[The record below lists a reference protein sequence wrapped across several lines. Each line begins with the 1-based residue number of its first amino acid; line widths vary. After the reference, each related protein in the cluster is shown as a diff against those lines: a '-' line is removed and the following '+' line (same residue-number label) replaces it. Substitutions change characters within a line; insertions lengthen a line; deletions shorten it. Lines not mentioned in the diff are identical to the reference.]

1 MVQQLILLGIL
12 QEGKMHGYRLN
23 EYVTHAMNLYTD
35 IKKSKVY
42 YTLEKLE
49 KDGYVEYETEREGKR
64 PERRVYQITEKGKIY
79 FLQLLSENLGEF
91 ARTYFNDDIGIA
103 FMDQLST
110 QEVRE
115 LLEKKR
121 GMVQSALKQFK
132 EVPDHG
138 GNWQYVITH
147 NVAHLEADLAW
158 INSMISELIKKGD
171 ERL

>member
-1 MVQQLILLGIL
+1 MIQQLIILGIL
-12 QEGKMHGYRLN
+12 QEGKTHGYRLN
-23 EYVTHAMNLYTD
+23 EYVNHAMDRYTD

-49 KDGYVEYETEREGKR
+49 KDGCVEHETEREGNR
-64 PERRVYQITEKGKIY
+64 PERRVYQTTKKGKAL
-79 FLQLLSENLGEF
+79 FLQLLRDNLGEF
-91 ARTYFNDDIGIA
+91 ACANFNDDIGIA

-110 QEVRE
+110 EETRE

-121 GMVQSALKQFK
+121 GMIKSTLKQFK
-132 EVPDHG
+132 EVPDHS
-138 GNWQYVITH
+138 GNWQYLIKH
-147 NVAHLEADLAW
+147 NIAHLEADLTW

>member
-1 MVQQLILLGIL
+1 MIQQLILLGIL
-12 QEGKMHGYRLN
+12 QEGRTHGYRLN
-23 EYVTHAMNLYTD
+23 EYVNHAMSLYTD
-35 IKKSKVY
+35 ITKSKVY

-49 KDGYVEYETEREGKR
+49 KDGYVKHETEREGKR
-64 PERRVYQITEKGKIY
+64 PERRVYQITSKGKALL
-79 FLQLLSENLGEF
+79 LQLLRENLGEF
-91 ARTYFNDDIGIA
+91 ARAYFNDDIGIA

-121 GMVQSALKQFK
+121 RMVQSVLNQFK

-147 NVAHLEADLAW
+147 NVVHLEADLAW
-158 INSMISELIKKGD
+158 IDSVISELSKKGE

>member
-12 QEGKMHGYRLN
+12 LSGKTHGYRLN
-23 EYVTHAMNLYTD
+23 EYVIHAMDLYTD
-35 IKKSKVY
+35 NKKSTVY

-49 KDGYVEYETEREGKR
+49 KDGYVQHETEREGMR
-64 PERRVYQITEKGKIY
+64 PERRVYQITEEGKSY
-79 FLQLLSENLGEF
+79 FLKLLCDNLGGF
-91 ARTYFNDDIGIA
+91 RRTYFNDDIGIA
-103 FMDQLST
+103 FMDKLST

-121 GMVQSALKQFK
+121 IMTQSALKQFK

-147 NVAHLEADLAW
+147 NVAHLEADLTW
-158 INSMISELIKKGD
+158 INSITSELDKKGD
-171 ERL
+171 KN

>member
-1 MVQQLILLGIL
+1 MIQQLIILGIL
-12 QEGKMHGYRLN
+12 QEGKTHGYRLN
-23 EYVTHAMNLYTD
+23 EYVNHAMDLYTD

-49 KDGYVEYETEREGKR
+49 NDGYVEHETEREGKR
-64 PERRVYQITEKGKIY
+64 PERRVYQITKKGKAQ
-79 FLQLLSENLGEF
+79 FLQLLRDNLGEF
-91 ARTYFNDDIGIA
+91 ARAYFNDDIGIA

-121 GMVQSALKQFK
+121 GMIQSTLKQFK
-132 EVPDHG
+132 DVPDHG
-138 GNWQYVITH
+138 GNWQYVINH
-147 NVAHLEADLAW
+147 NVAHLKADLTW
-158 INSMISELIKKGD
+158 INSMISELNKKGD

>member
-91 ARTYFNDDIGIA
+91 ARSYFNDDVGIA
-103 FMDQLST
+103 FMDQLSA

-121 GMVQSALKQFK
+121 GMIHSILKQFK
-132 EVPDHG
+132 EIPDHG
-138 GNWQYVITH
+138 GNWQYVINH
-147 NVAHLEADLAW
+147 NVAHLEADLTW
-158 INSMISELIKKGD
+158 INSMISEMTRKGD
-171 ERL
+171 ESS